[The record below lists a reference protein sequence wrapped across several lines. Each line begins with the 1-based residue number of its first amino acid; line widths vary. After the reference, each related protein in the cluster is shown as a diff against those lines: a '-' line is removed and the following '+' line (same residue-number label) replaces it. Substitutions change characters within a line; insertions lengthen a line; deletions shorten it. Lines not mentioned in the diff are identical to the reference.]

1 MVKFDMFNGKRD
13 DMRLVEKQLNKWYDD
28 LIWCPSQC
36 YYYFMHDD
44 DMYCIYLRWRHQNP
58 WTAEIIKCAEGDF
71 NLNHESSIWKF
82 IKIPYFE
89 DCELEKLKE
98 YIMARLDI
106 ITALWP
112 HCEHHISLRLEDYK
126 ILPHEVREQVQKAIL
141 NLVVS
146 NKLPERKIKTYHIGE
161 IKGFDVLLQM
171 EVRNYIECHK
181 EELGIGDGLYINP
194 DTVDITYISTPYK
207 RNNARRFIFQR
218 HFPPPHSD
226 FLTNLFTLSSTIRRY
241 FLFILSF
248 R

>member
-126 ILPHEVREQVQKAIL
+126 ILPHEVREQVQKTIL
-141 NLVVS
+141 NLVAS
-146 NKLPERKIKTYHIGE
+146 NKLPGRKIKTHHIGE

-171 EVRNYIECHK
+171 EVRDYIECHK

-194 DTVDITYISTPYK
+194 DTVDITV
-207 RNNARRFIFQR
+207 
-218 HFPPPHSD
+218 
-226 FLTNLFTLSSTIRRY
+226 TNIKQVTDHANFYPFTSLAKYDRTDGTYSVDKDATYNIAFTY
-241 FLFILSF
+241 YEYQ
-248 R
+248 